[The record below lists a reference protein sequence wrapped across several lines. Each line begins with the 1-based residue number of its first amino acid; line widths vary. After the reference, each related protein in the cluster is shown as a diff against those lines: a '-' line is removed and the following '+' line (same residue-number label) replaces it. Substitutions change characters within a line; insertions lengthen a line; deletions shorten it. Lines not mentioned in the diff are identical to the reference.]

1 MTHITRRSVVGA
13 LAFMAAGLVAAGSAT
28 AHGPTRQRVSQTV
41 EIAKPPEA
49 VWAIVKDF
57 DGFARWHPLVASS
70 KADRGNEVGS
80 KRTVVLKAPGDPSFV
95 EELLKYS
102 DADRSMSYKIE
113 AVDPKILPVNN
124 YMAWLEVRPNPSGGS
139 TVEWRSAFY
148 RGYML
153 NDPPPELNDAA
164 AVKAVTGVFRAGLDN
179 LKRVA
184 EAGS

>member
-1 MTHITRRSVVGA
+1 MAHITRRSAVGA
-13 LAFMAAGLVAAGSAT
+13 LAAMVATMAAVTPAA
-28 AHGPTRQRVSQTV
+28 AHGPTRQRVTQTV
-41 EIAKPPEA
+41 DIAKPPEA

-70 KADRGNEVGS
+70 TADRGNEIGS
-80 KRTVVLKAPGDPSFV
+80 KRTVALKAPGDPSFV

-113 AVDPKILPVNN
+113 AVDPKVLPVNN
-124 YMAWLEVRPNPSGGS
+124 YTAWLEVRPNPAGGS
-139 TVEWRSAFY
+139 TVEWRAAFY

-153 NDPPPELNDAA
+153 NDPPPDLNDAA
-164 AVKAVTGVFRAGLDN
+164 AIKAVTGVVRAGLDN
-179 LKRVA
+179 LKRIA